1 MDPFSLIGGLL
12 GAFGSGD
19 KQQSTSQKTEPWGP
33 AQPWIQQNIQNGQDL
48 QKYYQQN
55 PFSQQQ
61 LNAYGNASALNNNF
75 MGSLPSLFGQMSGQR
90 QFDRANPLGRVNQ
103 FNFQM
108 PQQQQQQP
116 QIGSLGFS
124 NPWDAILKAR
134 ASAVAPQA
142 PVYAPQQWG
151 GDAQGSNSF
160 GGFGEGFGASP
171 GDSSP
176 GDSA

>member
-1 MDPFSLIGGLL
+1 MDLFSLAGGLL

-19 KQQSTSQKTEPWGP
+19 KKQTDTKTSEPWGP

-48 QKYYQQN
+48 QRHYQQN

-61 LNAYGNASALNNNF
+61 LNAYGNASALNSGF
-75 MGSLPSLFGQMSGQR
+75 MNALPGLLGQMNGQR
-90 QFDRANPLGRVNQ
+90 QFDRNSPLMRPSQ

-108 PQQQQQQP
+108 PQQPQQNN
-116 QIGSLGFS
+116 SLGFS

-134 ASAVAPQA
+134 SAAPAPQL
-142 PVYAPQQWG
+142 PLYGVQQWG
-151 GDAQGSNSF
+151 GDAQG
-160 GGFGEGFGASP
+160 GEGTGFGEGFG
-171 GDSSP
+171 GDGSS